1 MFKTSI
7 KFGTDGW
14 RGIIAE
20 DFTFDNVR
28 ICAQGVADYL
38 KQSGLRGRGLVIGY
52 DTRFAS
58 EDFAAAAAEIIA
70 GNDIKVHLCLKPAP
84 TPVISYTVL
93 VTKAAGAII
102 ITASHNPGSWN
113 GFKYKSQEG
122 TSAPS
127 EITSQIEKNIV
138 TLIQTLSL
146 KGRGLGQD
154 VKRLALDRALK
165 KGLVGYID
173 PSPPYFKQLN
183 QLINIE
189 ELRRQKLNIIVDP
202 MYGAGSGYFK
212 TLLQGG
218 NIKVTEINAERNPL
232 FPGIQPEPI
241 AKNLTKLS
249 QLVVGQK
256 ADIGLATDGDSDRI
270 GIIDE
275 KGEFLNQH
283 QVFALLCLYL
293 LEVRGERGAIIKT
306 LTSTT
311 MLSRLG
317 EIFAVPVYETPVG
330 FKYVA
335 PLMMQ
340 ENAIIGGEESGGY
353 GFRDHIPER
362 DAILAGLYFLDF
374 MIKTHKTPSQ
384 LLDYLYSKVGPHYYD
399 RTDFHI
405 STSKR
410 QAIMDQLSSSSPDTI
425 ANIKVTKVDTTDGF
439 RFFFADKSWLL
450 IRFSGTEPLVR
461 LYAEGESL
469 EKVRKLLDEGKK
481 LISV

>member
-1 MFKTSI
+1 MSETKI

-28 ICAQGVADYL
+28 LCSQGVAEYL
-38 KQSGLRGRGLVIGY
+38 KESGLGQKGLVIGY

-58 EDFAAAAAEIIA
+58 EDFAASAAEIIA
-70 GNDIKVHLCLKPAP
+70 GNGIKTHLCLNPAP
-84 TPVISYTVL
+84 TPVISYTVP
-93 VTKAAGAII
+93 TIKAAGAII

-127 EITSQIEKNIV
+127 EITSQIEKNIYQL
-138 TLIQTLSL
+138 TAGSDELP
-146 KGRGLGQD
+146 
-154 VKRLALDRALK
+154 VKRLALDKALK
-165 KGLVGYID
+165 KGLID
-173 PSPPYFKQLN
+173 YLDPTPAYFNHLS
-183 QLINIE
+183 QLIDIE
-189 ELRRQKLNIIVDP
+189 ELRRQKLKVMVDP

-212 TLLQGG
+212 SLLQDR
-218 NIKVTEINAERNPL
+218 NIELTEINSERNPA

-249 QLVVGQK
+249 MLVKEQK
-256 ADIGLATDGDSDRI
+256 ADIGLATDGDADRI

-275 KGEFLNQH
+275 RGEFLNQH

-293 LEVRGERGAIIKT
+293 LEVRGERGPMVKT
-306 LTSTT
+306 LTSTN
-311 MLSRLG
+311 MISKLG
-317 EIFAVPVYETPVG
+317 KIFAVPVYDTPVG

-335 PLMMQ
+335 PLMIR

-353 GFRDHIPER
+353 GFRGHIPER
-362 DAILAGLYFLDF
+362 DGILAGLYFLDF
-374 MIKTHKTPSQ
+374 MVKTGKMPYP
-384 LLDYLYSKVGPHYYD
+384 LLDYLYSKVGPHYYE
-399 RTDFHI
+399 RVDFHI
-405 STSKR
+405 IKSKR
-410 QAIMDQLSSSSPDTI
+410 QKIIHRLTSGSISTI
-425 ANIKVTKVDTTDGF
+425 AGTKISRVDTTDGF
-439 RFFFADKSWLL
+439 RFLLADESWLL

-469 EKVRKLLDEGKK
+469 EKVRKLLDEGRI
-481 LISV
+481 LIGI